1 MHVRLTTLALAAIAL
16 LLLAAVA
23 VAPAMRVDLARSSV
37 PLQVASTAAPADVPL
52 ADILSGR
59 YQPGFFPAL
68 DGSVQAAPRADRVAW
83 LRLQANVP
91 PREAGERWYV
101 RLERAPVDRLAVL
114 LPDAPEREVAE
125 SRYFRLGSW
134 DARWPDGF
142 VLPLPDAVQGDVAL
156 YVRVEGNVDA
166 DLRPQLIDGRVLAER
181 EAAALRLF
189 ALVYGVLL
197 VSLVLCM
204 LPAVRRSGAGGW
216 SMAALT
222 GVSALAIAL
231 INDHLP
237 LPLRAVLDPWL
248 AGGLVYA
255 VTILLAGAL
264 LIVARR
270 QSGLKANSATLAH
283 WYHRIGLVLILLAFA
298 GTRVPPEYADLLR
311 RVAELV
317 WSQAWLLVLVAFAL
331 DRRRLR
337 SVPITLMVLLIA
349 ALVVRALA
357 AGGAVP
363 ASALALYGYQLL
375 IATLMFA
382 LVLLP
387 WMRGLPVDAPKV
399 AAPAPELP
407 VEERWSRAEAKMVA
421 AIDAALRYG
430 GGAEADWV
438 VARRLIETLKPLLE
452 ARSVAVARS
461 SLHGEDTIIAEPG
474 ESESVYAMLLRDR
487 ARVLRSLLRLGTP
500 QQLVLPMG
508 IDGPS
513 QVAMV
518 PYLVSE
524 RGWTALFAER
534 RGRGFEADELA
545 RIEMMVASA
554 RRVAASALDEREAA
568 IRADLDP
575 VLEVLNAE
583 ALQRDLRIAFER
595 CRDNNEP
602 IALLRIPLAG
612 EGGFEGRAKALIA
625 ALEVL
630 DALPSHLLGRP
641 GPDELWMVL
650 PGLDV
655 PAARAFAETLHQR
668 LSPAPAPVSGLAPA
682 GIRPMVAEWV
692 VGIGAIV
699 VGERVPRPM
708 IERAGEALNR
718 ARVPG
723 AQAVQ
728 AVVPAL
734 H

>member
-37 PLQVASTAAPADVPL
+37 PVQVASTAAPADVPL

-68 DGSVQAAPRADRVAW
+68 DGSVQASPRANRIVW

-91 PREAGERWYV
+91 PREPGERWYV
-101 RLERAPVDRLAVL
+101 RLERAPVDRVAVL
-114 LPDAPEREVAE
+114 LPAAPAEEIAE
-125 SRYFRLGSW
+125 SRYFRLGNW

-142 VLPLPDAVQGDVAL
+142 VLPLPNAVQGDIAVYL
-156 YVRVEGNVDA
+156 RVEGNVDA
-166 DLRPQLIDGRVLAER
+166 DLRPQLIDGRALAER
-181 EAAALRLF
+181 EAAAFRLF
-189 ALVYGVLL
+189 ALVYGALM
-197 VSLVLCM
+197 VSLALC
-204 LPAVRRSGAGGW
+204 LVPAVRRAGAGGW
-216 SMAALT
+216 SMATLT
-222 GVSALAIAL
+222 GISVLAIAL

-237 LPLRAVLDPWL
+237 MPLRTLLEAWL

-270 QSGLKANSATLAH
+270 QSGLKANSTTLAY
-283 WYHRIGLVLILLAFA
+283 WYHRIGLALVVLAFA
-298 GTRVPPEYADLLR
+298 GTRVPPDYADLLR

-375 IATLMFA
+375 IAALMLS

-387 WMRGLPVDAPKV
+387 WMRDLPVEAPK
-399 AAPAPELP
+399 APAPTPEVP
-407 VEERWSRAEAKMVA
+407 VDERWARADAKMVA

-438 VARRLIETLKPLLE
+438 VSRRLIETLKPLLD
-452 ARSVAVARS
+452 ARSVALARS
-461 SLHGEDTIIAEPG
+461 TLHGEDLVIAEPG
-474 ESESVYAMLLRDR
+474 DAESVYARLLRDR

-513 QVAMV
+513 QVALV
-518 PYLVSE
+518 PYLITD

-534 RGRGFEADELA
+534 RGRGFEPDELA
-545 RIEMMVASA
+545 RIEAMVASA
-554 RRVAASALDEREAA
+554 RRIAASALDEREAA

-583 ALQRDLRIAFER
+583 ALQRDLRVAFER

-602 IALLRIPLAG
+602 IALLRVPLAG
-612 EGGFEGRAKALIA
+612 EGGFEARAKALIA

-630 DALPSHLLGRP
+630 DTMPSHLLGRP

-655 PAARAFAETLHQR
+655 PAARSFADALHQR
-668 LSPAPAPVSGLAPA
+668 LSPAAPPVSGLAPA

-692 VGIGAIV
+692 IGIGAIV

-708 IERAGEALNR
+708 IERAGEAVSR

-723 AQAVQ
+723 AQAIQ

>member
-1 MHVRLTTLALAAIAL
+1 MPMRLTTFALGAIAL

-23 VAPAMRVDLARSSV
+23 VAPATRVDLAQSGV
-37 PLQVASTAAPADVPL
+37 PVQVASTAAPPDVPL

-68 DGSVQAAPRADRVAW
+68 DGSVQASPRRANVVW
-83 LRLQANVP
+83 LRLKANLP
-91 PREAGERWYV
+91 PREGDARWYV
-101 RLERAPVDRLAVL
+101 RLERAPIERVAVL
-114 LPDAPEREVAE
+114 LPAEPARELAE

-142 VLPLPDAVQGDVAL
+142 VMPLPDALQGDAAIYL
-156 YVRVEGNVDA
+156 RVEGNVDA
-166 DLRPQLIDGRVLAER
+166 TLRPQLIDGGVLAER
-181 EAAALRLF
+181 EVAAGRLF
-189 ALVYGVLL
+189 ALIYGVLFA
-197 VSLVLCM
+197 SLALCAV
-204 LPAVRRSGAGGW
+204 PAVRRGGGGGW
-216 SMAALT
+216 GMAALT
-222 GVSALAIAL
+222 GITLLAIAL
-231 INDHLP
+231 INDHVPSLLHGLAAP
-237 LPLRAVLDPWL
+237 GT

-264 LIVARR
+264 LVVVRR
-270 QSGLKANSATLAH
+270 QSGLKANSTTLAR
-283 WYHRIGLVLILLAFA
+283 WYLRIGLVLVALAFV

-337 SVPITLMVLLIA
+337 SVPNTLMVLLIV

-375 IATLMFA
+375 MAVLMFA

-387 WMRGLPVDAPKV
+387 WIRGLPLEAPRPPMVEPEMPV
-399 AAPAPELP
+399 A
-407 VEERWSRAEAKMVA
+407 ERWAKAENDMVS
-421 AIDAALRYG
+421 AINTALHYG
-430 GGAEADWV
+430 GGADADWV
-438 VARRLIETLKPLLE
+438 VARRLIDTLNPLVE
-452 ARSVAVARS
+452 AESLAVARS
-461 SLHGEDTIIAEPG
+461 TLHGEDAVVARPDTAER
-474 ESESVYAMLLRDR
+474 SYAALLRER

-500 QQLVLPMG
+500 QQLVLAVSGPT
-508 IDGPS
+508 PS

-518 PYLVSE
+518 PYLVADN
-524 RGWTALFAER
+524 GWTALFIER
-534 RGRGFEADELA
+534 RGGGFAPEELG
-545 RIEMMVASA
+545 RIERLVLAA
-554 RRVAASALDEREAA
+554 RRVAASALEEREAA

-583 ALQRDLRIAFER
+583 ALQRDLRSAFER
-595 CRDNNEP
+595 CRDGNEP

-612 EGGFEGRAKALIA
+612 EGGFEPRAKRLIA
-625 ALEVL
+625 ALEGL

-650 PGLDV
+650 PGLDI
-655 PAARAFAETLHQR
+655 PPARAFAETLHQR
-668 LSPAPAPVSGLAPA
+668 LMPAVEPVSGLAPA
-682 GIRPMVAEWV
+682 GLRPMVAEWV
-692 VGIGAIV
+692 IGISAIL

-723 AQAVQ
+723 APAVQ
-728 AVVPAL
+728 AVVPST

>member
-37 PLQVASTAAPADVPL
+37 PLQVASTAAPVDVPL

-68 DGSVQAAPRADRVAW
+68 EGSIQAAPRADRTVW

-101 RLERAPVDRLAVL
+101 RLERAPVDRVAIL
-114 LPDAPEREVAE
+114 LPDAPAQEVAE
-125 SRYFRLGSW
+125 SRYFRLGNW

-156 YVRVEGNVDA
+156 YLRVEGNVDA

-189 ALVYGVLL
+189 ALVYGVLF
-197 VSLVLCM
+197 VSLVLC
-204 LPAVRRSGAGGW
+204 LVPAVRRSGAGGW
-216 SMAALT
+216 GMAALT

-237 LPLRAVLDPWL
+237 TPLRAVLEPWL

-255 VTILLAGAL
+255 ITILLAGAL
-264 LIVARR
+264 LIIARR

-283 WYHRIGLVLILLAFA
+283 WYHRIGLVLVVLAFA

-349 ALVVRALA
+349 GLVVRALA

-387 WMRGLPVDAPKV
+387 WMRGLPVEAPK
-399 AAPAPELP
+399 AAPPAPEIP
-407 VEERWSRAEAKMVA
+407 VEERWARAEAKMVS

-452 ARSVAVARS
+452 AHSVAVARS
-461 SLHGEDTIIAEPG
+461 TLHGEDTIIAEPG
-474 ESESVYAMLLRDR
+474 EAESVYAMLLRDR

-513 QVAMV
+513 QVALV
-518 PYLVSE
+518 PYLITD
-524 RGWTALFAER
+524 RGWTALFVER
-534 RGRGFEADELA
+534 RGRGFEPDELA
-545 RIEMMVASA
+545 RVETMVAAA

-568 IRADLDP
+568 LRADLDP

-583 ALQRDLRIAFER
+583 ALQRDLRVAFER
-595 CRDNNEP
+595 CRDNSEP
-602 IALLRIPLAG
+602 IALLRLPLAG
-612 EGGFEGRAKALIA
+612 EGGFEGRAKAVIG
-625 ALEVL
+625 ALDSL

-650 PGLDV
+650 PGLEV
-655 PAARAFAETLHQR
+655 PAARAFAEALHQR
-668 LSPAPAPVSGLAPA
+668 LSPAAAPVSGLAPA

-692 VGIGAIV
+692 IGIAAIA

-708 IERAGEALNR
+708 VERAGEAVNR